1 MKISHSAITGPIFE
15 VVKTV
20 ELDIRFDDNSRSVRI
35 ELLQGAEVK
44 NHFRCHVWELE
55 LFRLTPTF
63 PQDEDGQSAQISDD
77 VLMVDRG
84 IPRSRIAYPREDI
97 IAADADAA
105 LGIVLEDLKRY
116 LKHVTGDSSLDYT
129 TPHSTMYE

>member
-1 MKISHSAITGPIFE
+1 MKISHSAITSPIFE

-20 ELDIRFDDNSRSVRI
+20 ELDIRFDDNSQSVRI

-44 NHFRCHVWELE
+44 NHFRRHVWELE

-105 LGIVLEDLKRY
+105 LGIVLKI
-116 LKHVTGDSSLDYT
+116 
-129 TPHSTMYE
+129 

>member
-1 MKISHSAITGPIFE
+1 
-15 VVKTV
+15 
-20 ELDIRFDDNSRSVRI
+20 
-35 ELLQGAEVK
+35 
-44 NHFRCHVWELE
+44 
-55 LFRLTPTF
+55 LTPTF

-77 VLMVDRG
+77 LLMVDRG

-116 LKHVTGDSSLDYT
+116 LKHVTG
-129 TPHSTMYE
+129 EEAA